1 MNGLPVAQHR
11 NDAAFPFKQSAVDQG
26 RPQQYTTASASRG
39 AVRHPSWC
47 RYDAHLDML
56 KPRPHERIEEDIMHR
71 RSITRAINTLLLS
84 GACSLMA
91 LPAGAQQTAP
101 DNTKVNK
108 ADRAKGAVT
117 ADQQQESAADR
128 DLTKKIRQSVVG
140 DKSLSTYAHNV
151 KIVTQDGQVTLKGPV
166 RSEAEKISIAAKATE
181 IAGAGKVTNE
191 ITVAPADAPKKP
203 KG

>member
-1 MNGLPVAQHR
+1 M
-11 NDAAFPFKQSAVDQG
+11 
-26 RPQQYTTASASRG
+26 Y
-39 AVRHPSWC
+39 
-47 RYDAHLDML
+47 
-56 KPRPHERIEEDIMHR
+56 R
-71 RSITRAINTLLLS
+71 RSVTRAINTLLLS
-84 GACSLMA
+84 GACSLMT
-91 LPAGAQQTAP
+91 LPAVAQQTAP

-117 ADQQQESAADR
+117 ADQQEESAADR

-191 ITVAPADAPKKP
+191 ITVAPDAPKKP